1 MKRRGRKTE
10 GLKLMANEF
19 TPVEQGE
26 QKVLTLSSERKCAR
40 DANKMSKGNIVYRR
54 DTGMAHEIVSVSS
67 ANGIEHY
74 SLVCSETRT
83 NYFLSKSALENNF
96 TKDRVKV
103 EHFGIKMV
111 KRLSEMWGK

>member
-1 MKRRGRKTE
+1 
-10 GLKLMANEF
+10 MANEITF
-19 TPVEQGE
+19 IEQA
-26 QKVLTLSSERKCAR
+26 ERKVSALSNER
-40 DANKMSKGNIVYRR
+40 KFAHDANKLDEGNIVYKK
-54 DTGMAHEIVSVSS
+54 DTGMAHRIVSVSF
-67 ANGIEHY
+67 ANGIKHY

-83 NYFLSKSALENNF
+83 NYFLSKSALESNF

>member
-1 MKRRGRKTE
+1 
-10 GLKLMANEF
+10 MASELTF
-19 TPVEQGE
+19 VEQAERKG
-26 QKVLTLSSERKCAR
+26 LTLSNERKCAH
-40 DANKMSKGNIVYRR
+40 DANKLHKGNIVYKR
-54 DTGMAHEIVSVSS
+54 DTGMAHEIVSVSF

-83 NYFLSKSALENNF
+83 NYFLSKSALESNF